1 MSWWMAASCAPV
13 TNSLPWTLRKKVTIG
28 SLGRK
33 QSRHK
38 QLKVFTLPEES
49 SAAWLPAR
57 TTTSKNLTQSCEKTG
72 RAVLLG
78 SSLNEEV
85 RYHRPM
91 LGIGGPLVKLQ
102 ADPWF
107 AFGWCGQITRAN
119 VPPLLGVSSAEL
131 AADLV
136 AFYQELQTDQGRVQ
150 RDHRYGTGFVPLRA
164 PQNVALL
171 SIH

>member
-1 MSWWMAASCAPV
+1 MSWWMAASSAPV
-13 TNSLPWTLRKKVTIG
+13 TNSSPWTLRKKVTIG

-33 QSRHK
+33 QSRHE
-38 QLKVFTLPEES
+38 QLKVFTLPEEP

-57 TTTSKNLTQSCEKTG
+57 TTTSENSTRWRANPG

-78 SSLNEEV
+78 SSLDEEV
-85 RYHRPM
+85 CYHRPM

-107 AFGWCGQITRAN
+107 AFGWRGQITFAN

-136 AFYQELQTDQGRVQ
+136 AFYQELQTDQARVQ
-150 RDHRYGTGFVPLRA
+150 RDDRYGTGFVPLLA
-164 PQNVALL
+164 SHNDAQLA
-171 SIH
+171 IH